1 MFNGEVP
8 TVRSFGVRV
17 ARGDGRARAWV
28 SVRDDAKKDL
38 CITRRRLSI
47 IKASPRADS
56 REARRRRI
64 TPLGFYNRTEDT
76 TTPRASVADDD
87 DDVAVYASPFAGDAA
102 FPDPPR
108 FAAISPSTAS
118 ARSVR

>member
-1 MFNGEVP
+1 M
-8 TVRSFGVRV
+8 
-17 ARGDGRARAWV
+17 
-28 SVRDDAKKDL
+28 
-38 CITRRRLSI
+38 

-76 TTPRASVADDD
+76 TPPRASVADDD

>member
-1 MFNGEVP
+1 M
-8 TVRSFGVRV
+8 
-17 ARGDGRARAWV
+17 
-28 SVRDDAKKDL
+28 
-38 CITRRRLSI
+38 

-64 TPLGFYNRTEDT
+64 TLLGLYNRTRKT
-76 TTPRASVADDD
+76 RRLPPRASVADDD
-87 DDVAVYASPFAGDAA
+87 DDDVVAVYASPFAGDAA

>member
-17 ARGDGRARAWV
+17 ARGGGRAHAWV

-38 CITRRRLSI
+38 CITRRASM

-64 TPLGFYNRTEDT
+64 TLGFYNRTEDT

>member
-1 MFNGEVP
+1 M
-8 TVRSFGVRV
+8 
-17 ARGDGRARAWV
+17 
-28 SVRDDAKKDL
+28 
-38 CITRRRLSI
+38 

-64 TPLGFYNRTEDT
+64 TLLGLYNRTEDTT

-87 DDVAVYASPFAGDAA
+87 DDDVVAVYASPFAGDAA

>member
-1 MFNGEVP
+1 M
-8 TVRSFGVRV
+8 
-17 ARGDGRARAWV
+17 
-28 SVRDDAKKDL
+28 
-38 CITRRRLSI
+38 

-64 TPLGFYNRTEDT
+64 TLLGFYNRTEDTT

-87 DDVAVYASPFAGDAA
+87 DDDVVAVYASPFAGDAA

>member
-1 MFNGEVP
+1 M
-8 TVRSFGVRV
+8 
-17 ARGDGRARAWV
+17 
-28 SVRDDAKKDL
+28 
-38 CITRRRLSI
+38 

-64 TPLGFYNRTEDT
+64 TLLGFYNRTEDT
-76 TTPRASVADDD
+76 TTTPRASVADDDDDD

>member
-1 MFNGEVP
+1 MP
-8 TVRSFGVRV
+8 PS
-17 ARGDGRARAWV
+17 
-28 SVRDDAKKDL
+28 
-38 CITRRRLSI
+38 
-47 IKASPRADS
+47 
-56 REARRRRI
+56 
-64 TPLGFYNRTEDT
+64 
-76 TTPRASVADDD
+76 ASVADDD

>member
-1 MFNGEVP
+1 M
-8 TVRSFGVRV
+8 
-17 ARGDGRARAWV
+17 
-28 SVRDDAKKDL
+28 
-38 CITRRRLSI
+38 

-76 TTPRASVADDD
+76 TPPRASVADDD
-87 DDVAVYASPFAGDAA
+87 DDDVVAVYASPFAGGAA